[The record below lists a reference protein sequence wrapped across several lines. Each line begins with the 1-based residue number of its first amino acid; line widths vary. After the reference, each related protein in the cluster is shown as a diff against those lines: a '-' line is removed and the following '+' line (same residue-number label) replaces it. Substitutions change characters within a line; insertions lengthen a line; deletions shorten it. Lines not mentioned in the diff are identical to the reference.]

1 MADDFNII
9 TEQDKT
15 HVAYGLCVL
24 GQMAVGATF
33 GSMAGGQTLLG
44 AAGGTVWGLFT
55 CKYLAEP
62 IKSKLFSQRGRMA
75 DAEFRQILAA
85 AKWQFP
91 HATKAQLLDLIV
103 QARVQAARSP
113 GKYQC

>member
-33 GSMAGGQTLLG
+33 GSIAGGQTLLG

-62 IKSKLFSQRGRMA
+62 IKSKLFSQRGRLS
-75 DAEFRQILAA
+75 DNEFKQVLAA
-85 AKWQFP
+85 AKRQFP
-91 HATKAQLLDLIV
+91 LATKAQLLGLIV
-103 QARVQAARSP
+103 QARGESARSP

>member
-15 HVAYGLCVL
+15 HVAYGLRVL

-33 GSMAGGQTLLG
+33 GSIAGGQTLLG

-62 IKSKLFSQRGRMA
+62 VKSKLFSQRDRMS
-75 DAEFRQILAA
+75 DNEFKQLLAV
-85 AKWQFP
+85 AKRQFP
-91 HATKAQLLDLIV
+91 LATKAQLLSLIV
-103 QARVQAARSP
+103 KARAASARLP